1 MINLHD
7 MENLASVKSCD
18 LHVHAQVYTYI
29 WPIIFVANPNLLWE
43 NERMTNEYNTYAY
56 CKF

>member
-7 MENLASVKSCD
+7 VENLESVN
-18 LHVHAQVYTYI
+18 HVIYTLHAQVYTYVL
-29 WPIIFVANPNLLWE
+29 PIIFVANPNILWE